1 MEVRYPFSLNPSATI
16 YGLAFAEAG
25 NSWFDFSEFSPFAVK
40 RAAGVGVRIY
50 MPFFGLLGLDWGYRF
65 DDVPGRTD
73 PNQRTEFHFTIGGNI
88 GGW

>member
-1 MEVRYPFSLNPSATI
+1 
-16 YGLAFAEAG
+16 
-25 NSWFDFSEFSPFAVK
+25 
-40 RAAGVGVRIY
+40 

-73 PNQRTEFHFTIGGNI
+73 PTSNTEFHFTIGGNL